1 MSRVEINYYSI
12 YEQDQTTTGSVL
24 AEKSAIMPAT
34 TGEVLAVTQQ
44 FVFTACII
52 TLALLLS
59 IAAEASAYLPPSAAP
74 VRPRCTSLLVSYMS
88 GKFYRPPPRFVFGD
102 RTSRAPSIPSRGTH
116 KYPEDGNNGKKVRP
130 AKIRRA
136 LPVDEAED
144 DDQEFG
150 RVCPQ
155 K

>member
-1 MSRVEINYYSI
+1 
-12 YEQDQTTTGSVL
+12 
-24 AEKSAIMPAT
+24 MPAT
-34 TGEVLAVTQQ
+34 TSEVLAATQQ
-44 FVFTACII
+44 LVFTACII

-59 IAAEASAYLPPSAAP
+59 IAAEASAYLAPSAAP
-74 VRPRCTSLLVSYMS
+74 ARPRCASLLVSYMS

-102 RTSRAPSIPSRGTH
+102 RASRAPSIPSRGTH
-116 KYPEDGNNGKKVRP
+116 KYPEDGKNGKKVSP

-144 DDQEFG
+144 DGHEFG

>member
-1 MSRVEINYYSI
+1 
-12 YEQDQTTTGSVL
+12 
-24 AEKSAIMPAT
+24 MPT
-34 TGEVLAVTQQ
+34 STSEVLAATQQ
-44 FVFTACII
+44 YGFTACII

-59 IAAEASAYLPPSAAP
+59 IAAEASAYLVPSAAP
-74 VRPRCTSLLVSYMS
+74 VRPRFTSLLISYMS

-102 RTSRAPSIPSRGTH
+102 RKSRVPSIPSRGTH
-116 KYPEDGNNGKKVRP
+116 KYPGDGKNGKKVRP
-130 AKIRRA
+130 ARIRRA

-144 DDQEFG
+144 DDHEFG

>member
-1 MSRVEINYYSI
+1 
-12 YEQDQTTTGSVL
+12 
-24 AEKSAIMPAT
+24 MPAT
-34 TGEVLAVTQQ
+34 TSEVLAATQQ
-44 FVFTACII
+44 LVFTACII

-59 IAAEASAYLPPSAAP
+59 IAAEASAYLAPSAAP
-74 VRPRCTSLLVSYMS
+74 ARPRCASLLVSYMS

-102 RTSRAPSIPSRGTH
+102 RASRGTH
-116 KYPEDGNNGKKVRP
+116 KYPEDGKNGKKVRP

-144 DDQEFG
+144 DGHEFG